1 VSKSEVLKVLLQ
13 KQLKLTKTK
22 ENIENGQ
29 GKYIINT
36 VQRKLVVNLI
46 ENHFKFR
53 VKYGLEKSKQAFK
66 DFLMSE
72 SSPNKVTKYQLETAN
87 LEELR

>member
-1 VSKSEVLKVLLQ
+1 M
-13 KQLKLTKTK
+13 
-22 ENIENGQ
+22 
-29 GKYIINT
+29 
-36 VQRKLVVNLI
+36 QRKLVVNLI